1 MSHDG
6 SRDVAGGVVVGG
18 RRMGGVSYLSKV
30 GVEGM
35 ILEFVLGQ
43 IEDSLHATSDFS
55 QLERIHTRSR
65 QNIDKHNHGL
75 FFGLCNRPH
84 FAGYLHRKKILER
97 EDLEEGA

>member
-1 MSHDG
+1 MPVCIVD
-6 SRDVAGGVVVGG
+6 VVVGCC
-18 RRMGGVSYLSKV
+18 RGGSRKGGFTYLSEV